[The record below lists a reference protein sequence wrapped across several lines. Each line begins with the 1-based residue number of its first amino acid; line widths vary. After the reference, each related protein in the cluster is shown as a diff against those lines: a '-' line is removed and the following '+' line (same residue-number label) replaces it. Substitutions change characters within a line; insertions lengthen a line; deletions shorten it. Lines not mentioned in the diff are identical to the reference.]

1 MRFSS
6 ATSLAFLI
14 QVSPGLIPRVWKRL
28 MMVPYGDY
36 QTLAEIT
43 MGCTNVEPIILVMWT
58 TKWLI
63 LLYNVSQSVYCKY
76 LRSKVG
82 KL

>member
-1 MRFSS
+1 
-6 ATSLAFLI
+6 
-14 QVSPGLIPRVWKRL
+14 

-43 MGCTNVEPIILVMWT
+43 MGCANVEPIILVMRT

-63 LLYNVSQSVYCKY
+63 LLYNVSQSVYGKY
-76 LRSKVG
+76 LRSEVG